1 MMNIQRQ
8 LAACASVAF
17 MVSITTLA
25 HAGTRPF
32 MTRGETVAAPPGF
45 ASMCERDGGECA
57 VSPQALAANAATTT
71 AALSM
76 TTLAT
81 SSLGRSWPAVLAAT
95 KSAHAAAEIDAG
107 PGYELI
113 SVSSLHAYS
122 PAEVEDF
129 LPAGRQ
135 RTILAAEAAPAAPA
149 PVELTAAMPAGPIQL
164 SKSQMKLLNTVNRDV
179 NRDVHKES
187 DFNLYG
193 MPEFWSLP
201 RVIDGK
207 MYGDCEDYALEK
219 RRRLIAEG
227 VPAQALSMAVVVTAR
242 GESHAVLVVSVE
254 NGDIVLDNLSPW
266 ATPWEDLNYRWVQR
280 QVAGTNN
287 WTTIS

>member
-1 MMNIQRQ
+1 
-8 LAACASVAF
+8 
-17 MVSITTLA
+17 
-25 HAGTRPF
+25 

-45 ASMCERDGGECA
+45 ASMCERDDGECA
-57 VSPQALAANAATTT
+57 VAAPVMTANAASTS

-81 SSLGRSWPAVLAAT
+81 SSLGRSWPAVLAAA
-95 KSAHAAAEIDAG
+95 KSAPAAAPSDATDAG
-107 PGYELI
+107 PGYDMM
-113 SVSSLHAYS
+113 SVSSLEAYR
-122 PAEVEDF
+122 PAAVEDF
-129 LPAGRQ
+129 LPAGALRPV
-135 RTILAAEAAPAAPA
+135 TEAAPA
-149 PVELTAAMPAGPIQL
+149 PVALAAAAPTGPIQL
-164 SKSQMKLLNTVNRDV
+164 SKSQMKLLNTVNREV

-193 MPEFWSLP
+193 LLEFWSLP

-219 RRRLIAEG
+219 RRRLIAAG
-227 VPAQALSMAVVVTAR
+227 VPAEALSMAVVVTGR
-242 GESHAVLVVSVE
+242 GESHAVLIATVE

-280 QVAGTNN
+280 QVAGTNA

>member
-8 LAACASVAF
+8 LAACASVAV

-32 MTRGETVAAPPGF
+32 MTRGETVAAPTGF
-45 ASMCERDGGECA
+45 ASMCERDDSACA
-57 VSPQALAANAATTT
+57 VSAPVMTANAATTT

-76 TTLAT
+76 SSLAT
-81 SSLGRSWPAVLAAT
+81 SSLGRSWPAVLAAA
-95 KSAHAAAEIDAG
+95 KSAPAATADAG
-107 PGYELI
+107 PGYDI
-113 SVSSLHAYS
+113 ASVESVEAYR
-122 PAEVEDF
+122 PAAVEDF
-129 LPAGRQ
+129 LPAGALRP
-135 RTILAAEAAPAAPA
+135 AAKVAPA
-149 PVELTAAMPAGPIQL
+149 PVMVAEAPAAPAGPIQL

-193 MPEFWSLP
+193 LLEYWSLP

-219 RRRLIAEG
+219 RRRLIAAG
-227 VPAQALSMAVVVTAR
+227 VPAETLSMAVVVTAR
-242 GESHAVLVVSVE
+242 GEGHAVLVVAMES
-254 NGDIVLDNLSPW
+254 GDVVLDNLSPW

-280 QVAGTNN
+280 QVAGTNA
-287 WTTIS
+287 WTTVS

>member
-1 MMNIQRQ
+1 
-8 LAACASVAF
+8 
-17 MVSITTLA
+17 
-25 HAGTRPF
+25 

-45 ASMCERDGGECA
+45 ASMCERDDGECA
-57 VSPQALAANAATTT
+57 VAAPVITANAASTS

-81 SSLGRSWPAVLAAT
+81 SSLGRTWPAVLAAA
-95 KSAHAAAEIDAG
+95 KSAPATAALDAG
-107 PGYELI
+107 PGYDMI
-113 SVSSLHAYS
+113 SVSSLEAYR
-122 PAEVEDF
+122 PAAVEDF
-129 LPAGRQ
+129 LPAGALRP
-135 RTILAAEAAPAAPA
+135 IAEPPPA
-149 PVELTAAMPAGPIQL
+149 PVAMAAATPAASPVGPIQL
-164 SKSQMKLLNTVNRDV
+164 SKSQMKLLNTVNREV

-193 MPEFWSLP
+193 LLEYWSLP

-219 RRRLIAEG
+219 RRRLIAAG
-227 VPAQALSMAVVVTAR
+227 VPAEALSMAVVVTGR
-242 GESHAVLVVSVE
+242 GESHAVLVATVE

-280 QVAGTNN
+280 QVAGTNA
-287 WTTIS
+287 WTSVS

>member
-1 MMNIQRQ
+1 
-8 LAACASVAF
+8 
-17 MVSITTLA
+17 
-25 HAGTRPF
+25 

-45 ASMCERDGGECA
+45 ASMCERDDSACG
-57 VSPQALAANAATTT
+57 VTTPVMTANAASTS

-81 SSLGRSWPAVLAAT
+81 SSLGRSWPAVLAAA
-95 KSAHAAAEIDAG
+95 KSAPAAAIDAG
-107 PGYELI
+107 PGYEMI
-113 SVSSLHAYS
+113 SVSSLEAYS
-122 PAEVEDF
+122 PAAVEDF
-129 LPAGRQ
+129 LPAGALRPV
-135 RTILAAEAAPAAPA
+135 AEPTPA
-149 PVELTAAMPAGPIQL
+149 PVAMAAAAPAGPIQL
-164 SKSQMKLLNTVNRDV
+164 DKSQMKLLNTVNRDV

-193 MPEFWSLP
+193 LLEYWSLP

-219 RRRLIAEG
+219 RRRLIAAG

-242 GESHAVLVVSVE
+242 GESHAVLIASVE

-280 QVAGTNN
+280 QVAGTNA

>member
-1 MMNIQRQ
+1 
-8 LAACASVAF
+8 
-17 MVSITTLA
+17 
-25 HAGTRPF
+25 

-45 ASMCERDGGECA
+45 ASMCERDDGECA
-57 VSPQALAANAATTT
+57 VAAPVMTANAASTS

-81 SSLGRSWPAVLAAT
+81 SSLGRTWPAVLAAA
-95 KSAHAAAEIDAG
+95 KSAPATAALDAG
-107 PGYELI
+107 PGYDMI
-113 SVSSLHAYS
+113 SISSLEAYR
-122 PAEVEDF
+122 PAAVEDF
-129 LPAGRQ
+129 LPAGAVRPVADP
-135 RTILAAEAAPAAPA
+135 TPA
-149 PVELTAAMPAGPIQL
+149 PVAMAAASPAGPIQL
-164 SKSQMKLLNTVNRDV
+164 SKSQMKLLNTVNREV

-193 MPEFWSLP
+193 LLEYWSLP

-219 RRRLIAEG
+219 RRRLIAAG
-227 VPAQALSMAVVVTAR
+227 VPAEALSMAVVVTGR
-242 GESHAVLVVSVE
+242 GESHAVLVATVE

-280 QVAGTNN
+280 QVAGTNA
-287 WTTIS
+287 WTTVS